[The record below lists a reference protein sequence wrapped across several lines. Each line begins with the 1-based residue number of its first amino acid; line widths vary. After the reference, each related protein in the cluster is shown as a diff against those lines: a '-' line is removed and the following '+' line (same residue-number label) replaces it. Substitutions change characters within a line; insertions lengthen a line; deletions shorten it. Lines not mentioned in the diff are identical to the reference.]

1 MKLKKVRIKSTT
13 NKPYVALFRRDNGD
27 LHLILN
33 QDVDTGEDSEMSYD
47 EDQYELV
54 RAPTLQEMLTGGKK
68 INKAQLEK
76 LKETSNG
83 VWDDAWDEL

>member
-1 MKLKKVRIKSTT
+1 
-13 NKPYVALFRRDNGD
+13 
-27 LHLILN
+27 
-33 QDVDTGEDSEMSYD
+33 
-47 EDQYELV
+47 
-54 RAPTLQEMLTGGKK
+54 MLTGGKK